1 MKLSDLLKHVRH
13 GAVRGDVERPV
24 AGITYDSRHVRPGY
38 LFVAVPGEHHD
49 GLAFADDAVKR
60 GAAVIVGTHARFA
73 ARDVT
78 HVQVEDARRALA
90 EFADAFHQHPSGRL
104 SLAGVTGT
112 NGKTT
117 TTFLLRDV
125 FAAAGLAPG
134 LIGTVQ
140 YEVGAR
146 TIPASRTTPQAADLQ
161 AMLDQ
166 MLHAGCQSAVME
178 VSSHA
183 LDQERVLGCEFDAA
197 VFTNLTRDHLDYHG
211 TMERYFEA
219 KQRLFLRLGE
229 GPKAAC
235 AAINVDDPWG
245 RLLAA
250 DPRIRAR
257 VLRFGTGPEADVRAC
272 DIRLDAQGSECRVVG
287 PWGES
292 RLRLALMGQFNVMNA
307 LGAYTVARALGLDD
321 RLTVEALAARRAVPG
336 RLEEVPTRR
345 GWRVFVDYAH
355 TDDALTNVLRTLRPL
370 TAARLI
376 VVFGC
381 GGSRDQSKR
390 SLMGEAAA
398 RLADHAILTSDNP
411 RREEPR
417 AIIAQI
423 EAGFAGR
430 GSYEVV
436 EDRARAIEAALRLAR
451 DGDVIVIAGKGHES
465 TQEFANTIVPFDDRH
480 VTRALLQTLGS

>member
-13 GAVRGDVERPV
+13 GAVRGDAERPV
-24 AGITYDSRHVRPGY
+24 VGIAYDSRQVRPGY
-38 LFVAVPGEHHD
+38 LFVALPGEHHD
-49 GLAFADDAVKR
+49 GLEFADDAVKR
-60 GAAVIVGTHARFA
+60 GASAIVGTHARFA

-90 EFADAFHQHPSGRL
+90 ELADAFHGHPSGRL
-104 SLAGVTGT
+104 LLAGVTGT

-117 TTFLLRDV
+117 TTFLLRDI
-125 FAAAGLAPG
+125 FEAAGLVPG
-134 LIGTVQ
+134 LLGTVH

-161 AMLDQ
+161 SMLDQ
-166 MLHAGCQSAVME
+166 MLHAGCKSAVME

-219 KQRLFLRLGE
+219 KQRLFLRLCE
-229 GPKAAC
+229 GTKPAC
-235 AAINVDDPWG
+235 AAINIDDPWG

-250 DPRIRAR
+250 ESRIRAR

-272 DIRLDAQGSECRVVG
+272 DIKLGPQGSEFRVIG

-307 LGAYTVARALGLDD
+307 LGAYTVARALGFDD
-321 RLTVEALAARRAVPG
+321 RLTVESLAARPAVPG
-336 RLEEVPTRR
+336 RLEEIQTRR

-355 TDDALTNVLRTLRPL
+355 TDDALSNVLRTLRSL
-370 TAARLI
+370 TPGRLI

-390 SLMGEAAA
+390 PLMGEAAA
-398 RLADHAILTSDNP
+398 RLADHTVLTSDNP
-411 RREEPR
+411 RREDPR
-417 AIIAQI
+417 AVITQI
-423 EAGFAGR
+423 EAGFAGQ

-436 EDRARAIEAALRLAR
+436 EDRARAIEAALRQAR
-451 DGDVIVIAGKGHES
+451 EGDVVVIAGKGHES
-465 TQEFANTIVPFDDRH
+465 TQEFANTIVPFDDRQ
-480 VTRALLQTLGS
+480 VTRALLQALDS